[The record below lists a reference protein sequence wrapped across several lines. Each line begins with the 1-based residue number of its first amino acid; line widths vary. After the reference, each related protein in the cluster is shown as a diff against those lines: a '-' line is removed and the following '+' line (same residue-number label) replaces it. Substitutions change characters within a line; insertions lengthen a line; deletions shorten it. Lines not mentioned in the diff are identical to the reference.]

1 MKLLTLWTGLTCG
14 LLLCGCAHET
24 CYVDKEFGL
33 ASKAAFDQQ
42 IVNKD
47 YKYADKDVSG
57 MDALHSENV
66 MGKYADTYK
75 QSFTK
80 ESIDIGKFDV
90 ETK

>member
-1 MKLLTLWTGLTCG
+1 MKLFTLWIGLTCG

-57 MDALHSENV
+57 MDALYSENV
-66 MGKYADTYK
+66 MGKYAETYTQNFK
-75 QSFTK
+75 K
-80 ESIDIGKFDV
+80 EEVDITTF
-90 ETK
+90 EQ